1 VKHCEVTSHLTKV
14 ADAFIIPRMDS
25 SPSPFAQSR
34 TLHLVDIENLLGTAD
49 PRCGEVDQI
58 ASLYAVVAGVA
69 PMDQEV
75 IASSHRC
82 AKSAWFEWR
91 TTARRLVRSGI
102 DGADRALLEVL
113 ENEQPGR
120 RYSRVVIGSGD
131 GIFAE
136 PAARLQASGIN
147 VTVVT
152 REHSLSR
159 RLRLA
164 TLDVRF
170 LDGPLAEGAAVA
182 MPEAA

>member
-1 VKHCEVTSHLTKV
+1 M
-14 ADAFIIPRMDS
+14 AFS
-25 SPSPFAQSR
+25 SLPFVDDRS
-34 TLHLVDIENLLGTAD
+34 LHLVDVENLIGTPN

-113 ENEQPGR
+113 ENEQPGQ

-136 PAARLQASGIN
+136 PAARLQASGVN

-164 TLDVRF
+164 TLDIRF
-170 LDGPLAEGAAVA
+170 LDAPLAEGAAVA
-182 MPEAA
+182 MLEAA